1 MPYINKE
8 EVKAKRDAIKKAF
21 PDFKFSIVCKNYST
35 ISIHILEGN
44 IELKKERSQINNWL
58 IEKEYSDNPEAKEM
72 LQKVYDIANDGNRV
86 LVEDGDYGS
95 VPKFYVDLEVGT
107 WDKDYIFKPKT
118 KNTEKKEITEDKTER
133 IEKVKGL
140 FKKYSHFQTLY
151 APFDSGKNLLAI
163 AGMTQTFKKIEPFVV
178 DEKKM
183 LIFFNKEEKKTDEVK
198 EEKSE
203 IKKEAIAGRVEII
216 NYSEKAIAVIGDTK
230 PIKDK
235 LKELGGKFNFRLT
248 CGCGWIFPKTKLE
261 EVKREIMI
269 NCAL

>member
-58 IEKEYSDNPEAKEM
+58 IDKEYSDNPEAKEM
-72 LQKVYDIANDGNRV
+72 LQKVYDIANGGNG
-86 LVEDGDYGS
+86 VEVVDGDYGT
-95 VPKFYVDLEVGT
+95 VPNFYVHLEIGA
-107 WDKDYIFKPKT
+107 WDKDYIFKPKM
-118 KNTEKKEITEDKTER
+118 KNTEKKEESEPKKEITEDKAER

-140 FKKYSHFQTLY
+140 FKKYSHSQTLY

-163 AGMTQTFKKIEPFVV
+163 ATMTQTFKKIEPFVV

-183 LIFFNKEEKKTDEVK
+183 LIFFNKEEK
-198 EEKSE
+198 SE
-203 IKKEAIAGRVEII
+203 IKKENNAGRVEII
-216 NYSEKAIAVIGDTK
+216 DYSEKAIAVIGDTK